1 MSGCSCSSN
10 SSRALAI
17 KGRRIFVVLF
27 ISGDMQ
33 YVLYERMLKGEEV
46 VILCVCNRTYYYII
60 DKLKKLF
67 NFLSSL
73 LLDPK

>member
-1 MSGCSCSSN
+1 
-10 SSRALAI
+10 
-17 KGRRIFVVLF
+17 
-27 ISGDMQ
+27 MQ